1 MRLDIQRFAVTYTGP
16 EVTGNYSWAKIQ
28 GRVTCEETYVGTSA
42 ENNSTVKATVEVRCT
57 TGGTQA
63 SNWRMGVT
71 CNGVEKTAKSTYNM
85 TVDSNWKVI
94 NTVVFENVPHNEDG
108 SKVVAIS
115 GYAQAPEYQTSLGNA
130 KSSFSGNMTL
140 TTIPR
145 ESSISVNKETATL
158 DDVIRVTIDRKIST
172 FYEDLI
178 ITYVSGNDTNTE
190 TVRVTDTYY
199 DLKLTSDKF
208 KYITGSSGIIYI
220 TATTYDNSGNKVAQ
234 TNQESVDITVPS
246 TMIPTLT
253 VGDLYENGSIVPSS
267 WGVFVK
273 GKSEIGVPVNASGI
287 NGSTI
292 KNISMSDTADGKT
305 SSINTSSGILST
317 GKVSSNGTLTIT
329 ATDSRGKSASKT
341 VRYEVVDYANP
352 ILSTYSAKKVN
363 IDGTEDEN
371 GQYIMF
377 SIGGTISSCGG
388 NNVKKLYVAVNN
400 QTNWISVAD
409 DTVDTILSDITI
421 DPNAKNIVYFKI
433 EDSLGGSE
441 IKSVPIDSVFKLM
454 NFNKTLTAVSLG
466 KKSSAEDDEELLEVY
481 MDSKFYKDIEV
492 TNVVSKN
499 LFNDK
504 KIKLTSNS
512 SITYTDDSFTISS
525 NSNWGYGEYYITLPA
540 GTYTLSGNSSGNVDF
555 IELYIEEKYIAGMFN
570 SFYTFNLVSDSVVK
584 LVFYATTGY
593 ISSGST
599 TFSKVQL
606 EEGSVVSDY
615 VPYLNLQ
622 ETILKDTEARVS
634 NVVSR
639 NLFDKNNVINGWLT
653 ELGEIKAGK
662 SADIITSFIKVKPNI
677 AYTISGLVS
686 AQWLIVCG
694 YNSNKEFVSLIQ
706 NSTGSSGLNWTF
718 TIPSDVEYIRCAF
731 SGFSSSNPIQIE
743 EGSTATDYVSY
754 LNLQQIMQV
763 SKYLPSEFGYGAA
776 YSTNFL
782 QLGYIKC
789 ELIEW
794 DKWANITLL
803 VSSTFYG
810 VQHWSTHLVTL
821 GQAKYVQANY
831 LKVGGN
837 GRQFYYKIDETN
849 KRIYL
854 YAKVTGGNG
863 FGNWNTV
870 LLNNINCDWVKDIIY
885 NVSKEDTWV
894 EINAVS

>member
-1 MRLDIQRFAVTYTGP
+1 MKLNIQLFAVTYTGP
-16 EVTGNYSWAKIQ
+16 EVVGNYSWAKIQ

-42 ENNSTVKATVEVRCT
+42 ENKSTIKCTVEVRCT

-63 SNWRMGVT
+63 ANWRMGVT

-158 DDVIRVTIDRKIST
+158 NDTIRVTINRKSSS

-208 KYITGSSGIIYI
+208 KYITGSSGIVYI
-220 TATTYDNSGNKVAQ
+220 TAITYDNSGNKVAQ
-234 TNQESVDITVPS
+234 TNQEGVDIIVPS
-246 TMIPTLT
+246 TMVPTLT

-267 WGVFVK
+267 WGVFVR

-292 KNISMSDTADGKT
+292 KSISMSNTADGKT

-329 ATDSRGKSASKT
+329 ATDSRGKSASET
-341 VRYEVVDYANP
+341 VEYEVVEYANP

-363 IDGTEDEN
+363 VDGTEDEN

-377 SIGGTISSCGG
+377 SIAGAVSSCGG

-409 DTVDTILSDITI
+409 DTFDTILSDITI

-441 IKSVPIDSVFKLM
+441 IKSVSIDSVFKLM
-454 NFNKTLTAVSLG
+454 NFNKTLTAVALG
-466 KKSSAEDDEELLEVY
+466 KKSSAADNEELLEVD
-481 MDSKFYKDIEV
+481 MDSKFYKDIQV
-492 TNVVSKN
+492 PNVVSKN

-504 KIKLTSNS
+504 KIILTSNS

-525 NSNWGYGEYYITLPA
+525 NGYWGYGEYFATLPA
-540 GTYTLSGNSSGNVDF
+540 GTYTLSGNVSGNVDF
-555 IELYIEEKYIAGMFN
+555 IELYINGKWINGIQP
-570 SFYTFNLVSDSVVK
+570 YTFTLDAESEIRI
-584 LVFYATTGY
+584 VFYATTGEH
-593 ISSGST
+593 SSGSI

-606 EEGSVVSDY
+606 EEGSTATDY
-615 VPYLNLQ
+615 VPYLNL
-622 ETILKDTEARVS
+622 EEAMPKLKVISVGKTNYVKQGYISAIQFGNIVVVEVS
-634 NVVSR
+634 E
-639 NLFDKNNVINGWLT
+639 LFLT
-653 ELGEIKAGK
+653 EDRNEWTTFIGWGLPKPYLPAGGWVK
-662 SADIITSFIKVKPNI
+662 GVLADNRGICQIGNEGNL
-677 AYTISGLVS
+677 YISQRTNVQL
-686 AQWLIVCG
+686 A
-694 YNSNKEFVSLIQ
+694 N
-706 NSTGSSGLNWTF
+706 
-718 TIPSDVEYIRCAF
+718 VEYNC
-731 SGFSSSNPIQIE
+731 QIV
-743 EGSTATDYVSY
+743 Y
-754 LNLQQIMQV
+754 
-763 SKYLPSEFGYGAA
+763 
-776 YSTNFL
+776 
-782 QLGYIKC
+782 
-789 ELIEW
+789 
-794 DKWANITLL
+794 ITL
-803 VSSTFYG
+803 
-810 VQHWSTHLVTL
+810 
-821 GQAKYVQANY
+821 
-831 LKVGGN
+831 
-837 GRQFYYKIDETN
+837 D
-849 KRIYL
+849 
-854 YAKVTGGNG
+854 
-863 FGNWNTV
+863 
-870 LLNNINCDWVKDIIY
+870 
-885 NVSKEDTWV
+885 
-894 EINAVS
+894 

>member
-1 MRLDIQRFAVTYTGP
+1 MKLDIQRFAVTYTGP
-16 EVTGNYSWAKIQ
+16 EVVGNYSWAKIQ

-42 ENNSTVKATVEVRCT
+42 ENKSTIKCTVEVRCT

-63 SNWRMGVT
+63 ANWRMGVT

-85 TVDSNWKVI
+85 KVDSAWKVI

-158 DDVIRVTIDRKIST
+158 NDTIRVTIDRKSST

-199 DLKLTSDKF
+199 DLKLTGDKF

-220 TATTYDNSGNKVAQ
+220 TAITYDNSGNKVAQ
-234 TNQESVDITVPS
+234 TNQEDVDITVPS
-246 TMIPTLT
+246 TMVPTLT

-292 KNISMSDTADGKT
+292 KSISMSNTADGRT

-341 VRYEVVDYANP
+341 VGYEVVDYVNP
-352 ILSTYSAKKVN
+352 VLSTYSAKKVN
-363 IDGTEDEN
+363 VNGTEDEN

-377 SIGGTISSCGG
+377 SIAGAVSSCGG

-400 QTNWISVAD
+400 QTNWISVED
-409 DTVDTILSDITI
+409 DTVDAILSDITI

-441 IKSVPIDSVFKLM
+441 LKSVSIDSVFKLM
-454 NFNKTLTAVSLG
+454 NFNKTLTAVGLG
-466 KKSSAEDDEELLEVY
+466 KKSSAADNEELLEVD
-481 MDSKFYKDIEV
+481 MDMKFYKDIEV
-492 TNVVSKN
+492 PNVVSKN

-504 KIKLTSNS
+504 KIILTNA

-525 NSNWGYGEYYITLPA
+525 NSYWSYGEYFTTLPA
-540 GTYTLSGNSSGNVDF
+540 GTYTLSGNVSGNVDF
-555 IELYIEEKYIAGMFN
+555 IELYINGNWVNGKQPF
-570 SFYTFNLVSDSVVK
+570 TLNLDAESEIRI
-584 LVFYATTGY
+584 VFYATTGEH
-593 ISSGST
+593 SSGST

-606 EEGSVVSDY
+606 EKGTTTTDF
-615 VPYLNLQ
+615 VPYLNLK
-622 ETILKDTEARVS
+622 ETILKDTIARVS

-639 NLFDKNNVINGWLT
+639 NLFNAWNYNYENDARGCNHLINNTNKITFNVEADWARKKVIFKLNPNTTYTINANIINNNGIYCGFWDGT
-653 ELGEIKAGK
+653 
-662 SADIITSFIKVKPNI
+662 DNNTSFSNSTSFNSKITFTTDYNGEFGVWFYCNF
-677 AYTISGLVS
+677 
-686 AQWLIVCG
+686 
-694 YNSNKEFVSLIQ
+694 NSNAVSGQVIFDNIQ
-706 NSTGSSGLNWTF
+706 L
-718 TIPSDVEYIRCAF
+718 
-731 SGFSSSNPIQIE
+731 E
-743 EGSTATDYVSY
+743 EGTTATDYVPH
-754 LNLQQIMQV
+754 LNLEEAMPKLKVINVGKSNYVKQGYISAIRQGNLVIVEV
-763 SKYLPSEFGYGAA
+763 SELFLTEDRNEWMTFIGWGLPKPYLPGGGWVKGVLAD
-776 YSTNFL
+776 NRGIC
-782 QLGYIKC
+782 QLGNEGNLYISQRTNVQ
-789 ELIEW
+789 L
-794 DKWANITLL
+794 ANVEYNCQIVYITL
-803 VSSTFYG
+803 
-810 VQHWSTHLVTL
+810 
-821 GQAKYVQANY
+821 
-831 LKVGGN
+831 
-837 GRQFYYKIDETN
+837 D
-849 KRIYL
+849 
-854 YAKVTGGNG
+854 
-863 FGNWNTV
+863 
-870 LLNNINCDWVKDIIY
+870 
-885 NVSKEDTWV
+885 
-894 EINAVS
+894 